1 MEKGKRLKELY
12 QPDLLLVK
20 VFWQMPPIPL
30 LQQVGGGCE
39 WLWGTIHSIHN
50 KNRKEVKRDHRTEGT
65 CMEQLT
71 TVLLG
76 TAEMTDCLRDQ
87 LVVTIGN
94 LTGNLL
100 PNEGPRVVPATL
112 T

>member
-1 MEKGKRLKELY
+1 MSGS
-12 QPDLLLVK
+12 
-20 VFWQMPPIPL
+20 
-30 LQQVGGGCE
+30 
-39 WLWGTIHSIHN
+39 WGTIHSVHN

-71 TVLLG
+71 TALLG

-87 LVVTIGN
+87 LVVTIGGN

>member
-1 MEKGKRLKELY
+1 
-12 QPDLLLVK
+12 
-20 VFWQMPPIPL
+20 
-30 LQQVGGGCE
+30 
-39 WLWGTIHSIHN
+39 
-50 KNRKEVKRDHRTEGT
+50 
-65 CMEQLT
+65 MEQLT
-71 TVLLG
+71 TALLG

-87 LVVTIGN
+87 LVVTIGGN